1 MIKLKD
7 ILKELDYG
15 EKLWADPSR
24 LDDSKY
30 EEFLQYL
37 YGIDNTEEDTYWE
50 EEMFWRI
57 KNYIEDEKEITFS
70 SKDKKDLL
78 FLKKY
83 FPEMLDPSR
92 SLGFTSGEI
101 YRGMTAPIKDVVKYI
116 KIAEDIEWYGSSGKY
131 IRLSDVNTTLTSRGT
146 RGFISATTDVGI
158 ALGFMSQSNIH
169 GDPSNDRWP
178 ITGVTDYDK
187 IANVSVMNPE
197 FVNIMTD
204 MSDEEELF
212 ILDNKFPAR
221 DIIIGSPEHYGS
233 KVPNIWVKQGRLIVQ
248 ALKDKGFEY
257 D

>member
-15 EKLWADPSR
+15 DKLWADPLH
-24 LDDSKY
+24 LDDWNY
-30 EEFLQYL
+30 EKFLKYL
-37 YGIDNTEEDTYWE
+37 YGDGDGENYTEKDTYWE

-78 FLKKY
+78 FLKKH
-83 FPEMLDPSR
+83 FPKMLDPY
-92 SLGFTSGEI
+92 GFISGDI
-101 YRGMTAPIKDVVKYI
+101 YRGMTSPIKDVIKYI
-116 KIAEDIEWYGSSGKY
+116 KKAKDIEWYGSSGKY
-131 IRLSDVNTTLTSRGT
+131 IYLVGVNTTLTSRGT

-169 GDPSNDRWP
+169 SDPNNDRWP
-178 ITGVTDYDK
+178 ITGVTNYDK
-187 IANVSVMNPE
+187 VAGVSVMNPE
-197 FVNIMTD
+197 FVNIMTN
-204 MSDEEELF
+204 MSEDELF
-212 ILDNKFPAR
+212 ILDSKFPAR

-233 KVPNIWVKQGRLIVQ
+233 KTPNIWVEQGRLIVQ
-248 ALKDKGFEY
+248 ALKDKGFDY